1 MSSRWQL
8 EDVVQ
13 VKENKVIGRLRHD
26 YHRSRNTFKTSN
38 FKDTLKV
45 LFTIIYKTIHT
56 SFFI

>member
-26 YHRSRNTFKTSN
+26 YHRSRNTFKQVTSR
-38 FKDTLKV
+38 TP
-45 LFTIIYKTIHT
+45 
-56 SFFI
+56 